1 MLDDKSAAYK
11 EWISQVF
18 DRSSEQYSQIG
29 PRFFQ
34 YFGRKVV
41 ERAGVME
48 GSTILDVACGRGANL
63 MAAYDKVGPAGK
75 VIGIDLSAQMV
86 AETQKELATRGLDAI
101 QVKQM
106 DAEELQFPAGIFD
119 FVLCGFAL
127 FFFPD
132 IEKALSEILRVLKP
146 GGVFCATTFGD
157 DDERWAD
164 FDDLVATYR
173 DRLKP
178 VPLVKRKAFNEA
190 EKIIE
195 TFTQAGF
202 QTIKIFPEEKE
213 FFFPDADAWWASL
226 WSHGMRGLLER
237 MDEETLDEFKMDSYQ
252 FVQEITTEEGIP
264 QLFQVLITR
273 ATRPAEAG

>member
-178 VPLVKRKAFNEA
+178 APLVERKAFDKLE
-190 EKIIE
+190 EISD
-195 TFTQAGF
+195 TLRQAGF
-202 QTIKIFPEEKE
+202 DHIEVVSEDKE
-213 FFFPDADAWWASL
+213 FYFAGVDAWWASL
-226 WSHGMRGLLER
+226 WSHGMRGVLER
-237 MDEETLDEFKMDSYQ
+237 MDEDTLKEFKIDCYRI
-252 FVQEITTEEGIP
+252 VQEIAGKEGIP
-264 QLFQVLITR
+264 QIIQVWITKAR
-273 ATRPAEAG
+273 RVE

>member
-1 MLDDKSAAYK
+1 MLDDKNAAYK
-11 EWISQVF
+11 EWITRVF

-34 YFGRKVV
+34 YFGQKVV

-63 MAAYDKVGPAGK
+63 VAAYDKAGPAGK
-75 VIGIDLSAQMV
+75 VIGVDLSAQMV
-86 AETQKELATRGLDAI
+86 AETQKELASSGLDAI

-106 DAEELQFPAGIFD
+106 DAEELQFLAGTFD

-132 IEKALSEILRVLKP
+132 VEKALSEILRVLKP

-157 DDERWAD
+157 DDKRWTA
-164 FDDLVATYR
+164 FDDMGATYK

-178 VPLVKRKAFNEA
+178 VPLVKRKTFNEV
-190 EKIIE
+190 EQIIE
-195 TFTQAGF
+195 TFTQVGF
-202 QTIKIFPEEKE
+202 QTIEIFPEDKE
-213 FFFPDADAWWASL
+213 FYFQDVDEWWASL

-237 MDEETLDEFKMDSYQ
+237 MDEETLNEFKKDSYQ
-252 FVQEITTEEGIP
+252 CVQEIAGQQGIP
-264 QLFQVLITR
+264 QMFRVWITR
-273 ATRPAEAG
+273 ARRVE